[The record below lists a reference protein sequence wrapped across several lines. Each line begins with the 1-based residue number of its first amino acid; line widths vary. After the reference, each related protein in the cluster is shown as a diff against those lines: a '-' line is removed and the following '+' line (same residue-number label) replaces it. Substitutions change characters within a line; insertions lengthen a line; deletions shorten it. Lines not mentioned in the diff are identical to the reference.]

1 MKYIKMRRDEIYLVP
16 SCSWG
21 KQLAYESYGN
31 EKHMGL
37 YSAFYLGNIKY
48 LYLCVKV
55 YFLANMF
62 VCEPMNCLVGK
73 SLIITFKGHI
83 VPIYTSFIW
92 FCIKVRACTIKS

>member
-1 MKYIKMRRDEIYLVP
+1 MYLSQLKKTIKIKGAWNILKWGRDEIYLVP

-55 YFLANMF
+55 YFFGKYVCVWAN
-62 VCEPMNCLVGK
+62 EL
-73 SLIITFKGHI
+73 S
-83 VPIYTSFIW
+83 S
-92 FCIKVRACTIKS
+92 R